1 MYKII
6 LKRVIQNES
15 LSKFLTSAIG
25 VIFVT
30 NLWIIS
36 YTNILTYLSF
46 LFPPVVN
53 EHLLRNIAFPNP
65 FKIPLYL
72 FLTTFLVVGIWFL
85 YSRFSFL
92 ATKRG
97 QQTREL
103 LKWLL
108 FLFLFILFLRK
119 LGPYPLS
126 NDFFPYIPRSDPT
139 MYTIIFGLYCF
150 AIVFCIIQLCLIAR
164 IFQHL
169 RFFYPLFSVV
179 IILIVAFFTF
189 EPRFPISGHDY
200 SFFFGPILEIAR
212 GKTIYTDIPIQHG
225 VLSILSFALLYKFQS
240 FELLSLPA
248 IVWFL
253 YVVLYYVYFYLIHKI
268 SRSLGLAL
276 IGLFSI
282 ITLNYFSLSGLP
294 ASYPQIGPMRWL
306 PLILVL
312 FFLYRLK
319 NVTSKRL
326 IFAIALFSFW
336 FVDSGI
342 ALLLSYLATL
352 GISSLS
358 RSISVKKTAA
368 SIIFLFMSLIAVIF
382 GMNIVLHSTGYR
394 GLDLFKIVHTLN
406 KYASLGIAQLPIESH
421 TYFWFVPLIYFASI
435 IYFFTKHIKHAD
447 HVGDTKGGDPASAQ
461 IRRYSPPVE
470 HLREG
475 ISGQNLHDII
485 LLFSANLSL
494 FASIYFV
501 GRSHPHNLFHISI
514 FPLLTVFIFIGIFFS
529 QVKSV
534 KIKLLLVICLFIT
547 FVVFPS
553 YERSYTLTEMILT
566 KVDRLRSGRIFR
578 SEVKEIVNK
587 RYSDEFSLIKKHIKE
602 DEIIILSV
610 DDSYLFYAIKKK
622 NLLAANPIMGIDLPE
637 DLNFAVKKAVILCPK
652 RIAIDCSVV
661 GKCPSYTPF
670 IGVSFNL
677 NLILDELEKGCGA
690 KYVPIVCTRQLCIAE
705 R

>member
-1 MYKII
+1 MTGI
-6 LKRVIQNES
+6 LSSAVKVFFFTDIWIFLYNDLLHFLNSKLPSTTSTDFIRVGAVPE
-15 LSKFLTSAIG
+15 
-25 VIFVT
+25 
-30 NLWIIS
+30 
-36 YTNILTYLSF
+36 
-46 LFPPVVN
+46 
-53 EHLLRNIAFPNP
+53 P
-65 FKIPLYL
+65 FEIPLYL
-72 FLTTFLVVGIWFL
+72 VFIALIVVFLCILFIKLKVTKIIQTSPHLKFVLVVFFGLVFISNLGF
-85 YSRFSFL
+85 YPL
-92 ATKRG
+92 AHDIYPEP
-97 QQTREL
+97 TREKTL
-103 LKWLL
+103 LYLL
-108 FLFLFILFLRK
+108 FFLISMFTAAVVVIEGALLAQRIEKNKK
-119 LGPYPLS
+119 L
-126 NDFFPYIPRSDPT
+126 T
-139 MYTIIFGLYCF
+139 FGLF
-150 AIVFCIIQLCLIAR
+150 FFVACLIAFVTLDPHFD
-164 IFQHL
+164 I
-169 RFFYPLFSVV
+169 Y
-179 IILIVAFFTF
+179 
-189 EPRFPISGHDY
+189 GHDY
-200 SFFFGPILEIAR
+200 SYFFGPVWEMLK
-212 GKTIYTDIPIQHG
+212 GKTIYTQTPSQYG
-225 VLSILSFALLYKFQS
+225 FLSIFALALFHRLNLVNVLY
-240 FELLSLPA
+240 LPV
-248 IVWFL
+248 IVWFF
-253 YVVLYYVYFYLIHKI
+253 YVIEY
-268 SRSLGLAL
+268 SLF
-276 IGLFSI
+276 FSI
-282 ITLNYFSLSGLP
+282 IYRVSKSIPLSLISLISLITINYLSIYHLP
-294 ASYPQIGPMRWL
+294 AMAPQVGPFRWL
-306 PLILVL
+306 PLILSL
-312 FFLYRLK
+312 FLFLRVK
-319 NVTSKRL
+319 KIDSKWL
-326 IFAIALFSFW
+326 IFAIAFLAFW
-336 FVDSGI
+336 VLDSGI
-342 ALLLSYLATL
+342 FLLLAYGTTLLLLTLKRYISLKQFVTASFFRFASLIFIFL
-352 GISSLS
+352 GINLFLS
-358 RSISVKKTAA
+358 IFHYQLIDPLSIFSKLQEYSK
-368 SIIFLFMSLIAVIF
+368 SGF
-382 GMNIVLHSTGYR
+382 GM
-394 GLDLFKIVHTLN
+394 
-406 KYASLGIAQLPIESH
+406 LPMDTH

-435 IYFFTKHIKHAD
+435 IYIFKNTNDQILMSKQAPITNAQNSKHTLLKRLGFGSWD
-447 HVGDTKGGDPASAQ
+447 LFGTLGTWSLELDKQV
-461 IRRYSPPVE
+461 
-470 HLREG
+470 
-475 ISGQNLHDII
+475 